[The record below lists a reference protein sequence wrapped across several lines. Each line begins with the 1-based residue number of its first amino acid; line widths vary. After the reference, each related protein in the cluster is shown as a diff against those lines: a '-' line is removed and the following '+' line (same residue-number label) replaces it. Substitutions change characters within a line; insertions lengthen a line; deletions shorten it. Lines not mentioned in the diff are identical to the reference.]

1 MSVWNNV
8 PVPANLK
15 TRHGQV
21 QVWFNEATE
30 IAKADVRSGYEAQ
43 KRPTV
48 MDIVMPGGGETA
60 SQEYV
65 MATLGALPSDVSNGS
80 MAVYSPGAVSVE
92 SKATPDG
99 FLLRVHADDLAD
111 DRFGIIQSAINKMAL
126 KTVNWTYQK
135 IAESLIQGLTKATVD
150 GLAFF
155 HAAHYTNLINNANGT
170 FSNKLT
176 LALTADNFRTAYK
189 TFQTIP
195 QEDGKPDH
203 SNVPDTLIVPAN
215 LTSAAESILAVP
227 KLFGGADNPNLG
239 LCKIVRVPE
248 WDLLGGAGAYQNS
261 WILART
267 GSSLVKPFI
276 WNEREKLSINYIGAK
291 TTGPLPGL
299 YHEWMVYG
307 RMALAFYEPRYAIYS
322 AP

>member
-1 MSVWNNV
+1 MSVWNNI
-8 PVPANLK
+8 PVPTNLK
-15 TRHGQV
+15 IRHAQV
-21 QVWFNEATE
+21 QVWFNDAVD
-30 IAKADVRSGYEAQ
+30 IAKADVRSGYESQ

-48 MDIVMPGGGETA
+48 MDIVMPGGGETGKM
-60 SQEYV
+60 EYA
-65 MATLGALPSDVSNGS
+65 MSTLGALPGDVSSGS
-80 MAVYSPGAVSVE
+80 MAVYTAGAVSVE
-92 SKATPDG
+92 STAMPNG
-99 FLLRVHADDLAD
+99 FILRVHADDLAD
-111 DRFGIIQSAINKMAL
+111 DRFGIIQGSINKMSL

-135 IAESLIQGLTKATVD
+135 IAESLIDGLTKTTVD
-150 GLAFF
+150 GKAFF
-155 HAAHYTNLINNANGT
+155 ATDHHVNLIDASNGSY
-170 FSNKLT
+170 SNKLS
-176 LALTADNFRTAYK
+176 LALTADNFSTAYS

-215 LTSAAESILAVP
+215 LVQTAVNIVAMP
-227 KLFGGADNPNLG
+227 KVFGGADNPYYG

-248 WDLLGGAGAYQNS
+248 WDLLSSGAYKNS

-276 WNEREKLSINYIGAK
+276 WNEREKLSINYIGARQA
-291 TTGPLPGL
+291 GPLPGL

>member
-15 TRHGQV
+15 IRHGQV
-21 QVWFNEATE
+21 QVWFNEAVD

-135 IAESLIQGLTKATVD
+135 IAEGLILGLTKATVD
-150 GLAFF
+150 GLSFF
-155 HAAHYTNLINNANGT
+155 NTAHYTNLMNSAAGT
-170 FSNKLT
+170 FSNKLS
-176 LALTADNFRTAYK
+176 LALTAENFSTAYSA
-189 TFQTIP
+189 FQTIP

-203 SNVPDTLIVPAN
+203 SNVADTLIVPAN
-215 LTSAAESILAVP
+215 LTQTAVNILAVP
-227 KLFGGADNPNLG
+227 KLFGGADNPNVG

-248 WDLLGGAGAYQNS
+248 WDLLASGAYRNS

-291 TTGPLPGL
+291 TSGPLPGL